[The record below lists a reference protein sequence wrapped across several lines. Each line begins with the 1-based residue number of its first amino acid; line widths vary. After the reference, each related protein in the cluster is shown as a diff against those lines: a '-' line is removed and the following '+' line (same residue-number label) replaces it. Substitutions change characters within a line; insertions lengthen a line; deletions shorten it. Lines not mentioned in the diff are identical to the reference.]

1 MSFDISDSVRIAN
14 DKKVLCNYYDCSIYL
29 SQYERTP
36 NNGGYIKI
44 PYFTPENVIKP
55 NTTFISGEPTIN
67 YMSNK
72 LYIFKKTHNINGVKY
87 DGELII
93 ENKRITN
100 GTNNMYICFP
110 LITNTRNASANQ
122 LDKIIDN
129 SEKLITE
136 KIKITVN
143 LNSMFNKL
151 QKYIFYKSGDDIVVV
166 FTEPIKVKNSF
177 DGYIPCE
184 LFSAYNEN
192 YNILQNVSGNEGFQN
207 FTEGFVEGEKNKGT
221 PVQTEGSSGEMD
233 CYPIDEKGN
242 SVIPET
248 TIVGL
253 TTGSASQDKTI
264 NLLFTMIMFVII
276 LSVSIVGG
284 PPLYKYVF
292 YTKFEDTKLQ
302 FTFLFVLFY
311 LCWSFLG
318 MTIGGFIIK
327 DGATSLAGLFFTVL
341 IGISGIISYLVLSKD
356 TDFADYKP
364 GDWDK
369 IREAIMWMFS
379 EYLLY
384 WWTNGSKYI
393 FGHVVAII
401 SIIIS
406 SIFLG
411 LVTNK
416 KNKNKSKRNLAG
428 QKDEAKR
435 KNFAIAM
442 ISVFGLFYAIFI
454 VGPFVGFITERK
466 K

>member
-100 GTNNMYICFP
+100 GTNKMYICFP

-129 SEKLITE
+129 SEQLIT
-136 KIKITVN
+136 KKLKMTVN

-166 FTEPIKVKNSF
+166 FTEPINVKNGF
-177 DGYIPCE
+177 DKYVPCQ
-184 LFSAYNEN
+184 LFSGYNEN

-207 FTEGFVEGEKNKGT
+207 FTEGFVEGL
-221 PVQTEGSSGEMD
+221 SSGEMD

-253 TTGSASQDKTI
+253 TTGSASQNKTI

-284 PPLYKYVF
+284 PPLYKYIF
-292 YTKFEDTKLQ
+292 YTKFEDTNLQ
-302 FTFLFVLFY
+302 FTVLFVLFY

-327 DGATSLAGLFFTVL
+327 DGATSLAGIFFTVL

-356 TDFADYKP
+356 TDFADYRLDIYSIGNTGLVQWVIFTYIP
-364 GDWDK
+364 DFFF
-369 IREAIMWMFS
+369 IF
-379 EYLLY
+379 
-384 WWTNGSKYI
+384 NNPNNSKY
-393 FGHVVAII
+393 FYGHIVALI

-442 ISVFGLFYAIFI
+442 ISVFGLFSAIFI
-454 VGPFVGFITERK
+454 VGPFVGFITSE
-466 K
+466 

>member
-55 NTTFISGEPTIN
+55 NTIFISGEPTIN

-100 GTNNMYICFP
+100 GTNKMYICFP

-129 SEKLITE
+129 SEKLVT
-136 KIKITVN
+136 KKLKMTVN

-166 FTEPIKVKNSF
+166 FTEPINVKNGF
-177 DGYIPCE
+177 DKYVPCQ
-184 LFSAYNEN
+184 LFSGYNEN

-207 FTEGFVEGEKNKGT
+207 FTEGFVEGLR
-221 PVQTEGSSGEMD
+221 SGEMD

-253 TTGSASQDKTI
+253 TTGSASQNKTV

-292 YTKFEDTKLQ
+292 KTKIEDTNLK
-302 FTFLFVLFY
+302 FTVLFVLFY

-341 IGISGIISYLVLSKD
+341 IGISGIISYMVLSKD
-356 TDFADYKP
+356 PDFADYQ
-364 GDWDK
+364 
-369 IREAIMWMFS
+369 FS
-379 EYLLY
+379 TESKEIYYALEWVVFTYIPDFFELSK
-384 WWTNGSKYI
+384 SKYVY
-393 FGHVVAII
+393 GHIVAMI
-401 SIIIS
+401 SIAIS
-406 SIFLG
+406 SILLG
-411 LVTNK
+411 LVTK
-416 KNKNKSKRNLAG
+416 RKRKSKSKIKRNLAG

-442 ISVFGLFYAIFI
+442 LSVFGLFSAIFI
-454 VGPFVGFITERK
+454 VGPFVGFITEK
-466 K
+466 